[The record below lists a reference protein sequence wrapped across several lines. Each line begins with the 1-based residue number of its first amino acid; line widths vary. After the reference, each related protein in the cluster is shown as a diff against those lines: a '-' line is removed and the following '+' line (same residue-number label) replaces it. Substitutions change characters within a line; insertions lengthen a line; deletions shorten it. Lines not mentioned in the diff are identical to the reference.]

1 MIPLTRNTKD
11 IFSTMISKLI
21 KIVIWSKMK
30 KRFLFHSEKKKK
42 NQFQKVGG
50 IIYVQN
56 GIFIDCL
63 SDGLKF
69 CIWSRYR

>member
-42 NQFQKVGG
+42 SVPEGRRHNLCTEWH
-50 IIYVQN
+50 IY
-56 GIFIDCL
+56 
-63 SDGLKF
+63 
-69 CIWSRYR
+69 